1 MKEED
6 KKPMYLSEKERNLIE
21 LIRKVGFGEIRIVVN
36 EGVPTQASF
45 FFLAELH
52 TKVSGG
58 KPLAIYWPGSRLEMK
73 VVINKGTYLFR
84 LP

>member
-36 EGVPTQASF
+36 EGAPTR
-45 FFLAELH
+45 AEEIRKSVLFEQIVESA
-52 TKVSGG
+52 TS
-58 KPLAIYWPGSRLEMK
+58 S
-73 VVINKGTYLFR
+73 NKGN
-84 LP
+84 

>member
-36 EGVPTQASF
+36 EGVLTR
-45 FFLAELH
+45 AEEIRKSVLFEQIVESA
-52 TKVSGG
+52 TS
-58 KPLAIYWPGSRLEMK
+58 S
-73 VVINKGTYLFR
+73 NKGN
-84 LP
+84 

>member
-36 EGVPTQASF
+36 EGVPTR
-45 FFLAELH
+45 AEEIRKSVLFEQIVESA
-52 TKVSGG
+52 TIS
-58 KPLAIYWPGSRLEMK
+58 
-73 VVINKGTYLFR
+73 NKGN
-84 LP
+84 

>member
-36 EGVPTQASF
+36 EGVPTR
-45 FFLAELH
+45 AEEIR
-52 TKVSGG
+52 KSV
-58 KPLAIYWPGSRLEMK
+58 
-73 VVINKGTYLFR
+73 LFEQIVESATSSNTGN
-84 LP
+84 

>member
-36 EGVPTQASF
+36 EGVPTR
-45 FFLAELH
+45 AEEIRKSVLFEQIVESA
-52 TKVSGG
+52 TS
-58 KPLAIYWPGSRLEMK
+58 S
-73 VVINKGTYLFR
+73 NKGN
-84 LP
+84 